1 MTDGFRKDSSDDYAS
16 IKQWANFNKFSYDDI
31 RKANETLDAGVETAQ
46 LDEMFIFFR
55 DVLYESRK
63 QRSMIE
69 GLGKLLKRLSELTG
83 HQY

>member
-1 MTDGFRKDSSDDYAS
+1 MTDGFRKDISDDYS
-16 IKQWANFNKFSYDDI
+16 IQQWANFNKFSYDDI
-31 RKANETLDAGVETAQ
+31 RKANEMLDVGNVETAQ

-63 QRSMIE
+63 QRRIFE

-83 HQY
+83 RQY

>member
-1 MTDGFRKDSSDDYAS
+1 MTDGFRKDSSDDYS
-16 IKQWANFNKFSYDDI
+16 LIRWANFNKFSYDDI
-31 RKANETLDAGVETAQ
+31 RKANEMLDAGNVETAQ

-63 QRSMIE
+63 QRRIIE
-69 GLGKLLKRLSELTG
+69 GLGKLLNRLSELTG